1 MLAHVDAVTV
11 REMRRDFERYLNDS
25 SIAGRVARQL
35 HESGMRARDG
45 EKLIAQVLRRWES
58 NPQRVRSDLFG
69 LCLAHVDG
77 DPDWEDAMID
87 WQERTGLWPT
97 DWRDWYWGEADA

>member
-1 MLAHVDAVTV
+1 MLAHVDAVSI
-11 REMRRDFERYLNDS
+11 REMRRDFERYLNGS
-25 SIAGRVARQL
+25 GIAGRVARQL
-35 HESGMRARDG
+35 HEPGMRARDG

-58 NPQRVRSDLFG
+58 NPQRVNSDQFG

-77 DPDWEDAMID
+77 DPEWEDAMID
-87 WQERTGLWPT
+87 WQERTGLWPA